1 MRRNLL
7 AILEEGHF
15 VLKVEYT
22 RLFNIFYE
30 PFDSDNSICDLV
42 ERCFLEMNPNLIKR
56 CVSLNDF
63 DMTYG
68 FRWESSPRD
77 FDLNYFLLFCEYIYN
92 FSLELYNLK
101 IKNAECYIDRLIK
114 NVKECV
120 SILGYK
126 EIYEEGKP
134 SIFVENKPEALAV
147 AEIVEP
153 KLGYKVMAY
162 NHHKLK
168 GDIEKKKEILILLG
182 KELEPKRKSLQDIK
196 STVESDFFFMLNNLN
211 IRHNNITESS
221 KNYKKN
227 VAEMDNKTL
236 EEWYDETY
244 QLGLFAFL
252 ELDNAERKERV
263 KNLKENFS

>member
-7 AILEEGHF
+7 TILEENQF
-15 VLKVEYT
+15 DLKTEYS
-22 RLFNIFYE
+22 RLLDLFYE
-30 PFDSDNSICDLV
+30 PFDGEISISELV
-42 ERCFLEMNPNLIKR
+42 DKNFLRMNHNLIQR
-56 CVSLNDF
+56 CTSLEDF
-63 DMTYG
+63 DLTYK

-77 FDLNYFLLFCEYIYN
+77 FDVNYFLLFCEYIYN

-101 IKNAECYIDRLIK
+101 IKNAECCIDRLIK
-114 NVKECV
+114 NVKVCI

-126 EIYEEGKP
+126 EIYEDGKP
-134 SIFVENKPEALAV
+134 SIFVENKPETVAV

-153 KLGYKVMAY
+153 KLGYKVLEY

-168 GDIEKKKEILILLG
+168 GDIDKKKQILLMFAD
-182 KELEPKRKSLQDIK
+182 ELEPKRDMLKEIK
-196 STVESDFFFMLNNLN
+196 STVENDLFFMLNNLN
-211 IRHNNITESS
+211 IRHNNVAESS
-221 KNYKKN
+221 KNYKKY

-252 ELDNAERKERV
+252 ELDNVERKKRIEQLKKKV
-263 KNLKENFS
+263 K

>member
-1 MRRNLL
+1 MRRNILTILQSNQFDLKTEYSRLL
-7 AILEEGHF
+7 DL
-15 VLKVEYT
+15 
-22 RLFNIFYE
+22 FYE
-30 PFDSDNSICDLV
+30 PFDGEISISELV
-42 ERCFLEMNPNLIKR
+42 DKYFLRMNHNLIQR
-56 CVSLNDF
+56 CTSLEDF
-63 DMTYG
+63 DLTYK

-77 FDLNYFLLFCEYIYN
+77 FDVNYFLLFCEYIYN

-101 IKNAECYIDRLIK
+101 IKNAKCYIDRLIK

-244 QLGLFAFL
+244 QLGIFAFL

>member
-7 AILEEGHF
+7 TILEENQF
-15 VLKVEYT
+15 DLKTEYS
-22 RLFNIFYE
+22 RLLDLFYE
-30 PFDSDNSICDLV
+30 PFDGEISISELV
-42 ERCFLEMNPNLIKR
+42 DKYFLKMNHNLIQR
-56 CVSLNDF
+56 CTSLEDF
-63 DMTYG
+63 DLTYK

-77 FDLNYFLLFCEYIYN
+77 FDENYFLLFCEYIYN

-101 IKNAECYIDRLIK
+101 IKNAECCIDCLIK
-114 NVKECV
+114 NVKECI

-126 EIYEEGKP
+126 EIYEEDKP
-134 SIFVENKPEALAV
+134 SIFVENKPETVAV

-153 KLGYKVMAY
+153 KLGYKVMEY

-168 GDIEKKKEILILLG
+168 GDIDKKKQILLMFAD
-182 KELEPKRKSLQDIK
+182 ELEPKRDKLKEINSI
-196 STVESDFFFMLNNLN
+196 VENDLFFMFNNLN

-221 KNYKKN
+221 KNYKKY

-244 QLGLFAFL
+244 QLCLFAFL
-252 ELDNAERKERV
+252 ELDNVERKQRISQ
-263 KNLKENFS
+263 LKKDIN